1 MENSVHLCITDWTD
15 TGLKEET
22 EEASACPHFHI
33 LATTTEGMTL
43 LNSDWQTNLLIIPLK
58 KAVDD
63 DDDDDFNKQACRNL
77 RAEDFG
83 KAIVLSF

>member
-1 MENSVHLCITDWTD
+1 MKNSVHLCITDWTY

-33 LATTTEGMTL
+33 LATTFTEGMNL
-43 LNSDWQTNLLIIPLK
+43 LNSDWHINVVNDPLK

-63 DDDDDFNKQACRNL
+63 DDLSKQTCRNL
-77 RAEDFG
+77 RVEDFG
-83 KAIVLSF
+83 KATVLSF